1 MMATHESSL
10 AVGSWYTNED
20 GLSLKVIGTGT
31 RGVVVEYL
39 DGSAELIDRTTWQD
53 LDMEID
59 ELEAVSLRVG

>member
-1 MMATHESSL
+1 MIIAREATL
-10 AVGSWYTNED
+10 AVGNWYTNED

-31 RGVVVEYL
+31 KGVVVEYV

-59 ELEAVSLRVG
+59 DLEMAGLRAG

>member
-1 MMATHESSL
+1 MIIAREATL

-31 RGVVVEYL
+31 RGVVVEYV

-59 ELEAVSLRVG
+59 ALETADLRVG

>member
-1 MMATHESSL
+1 MMAAHDASL

-59 ELEAVSLRVG
+59 ALEVVNLRAG

>member
-1 MMATHESSL
+1 MIIAREATL
-10 AVGSWYTNED
+10 AVGSWYANED

-31 RGVVVEYL
+31 RGVVVEYV

-59 ELEAVSLRVG
+59 ALETASLRVG